1 MEVKEALRSKAGYGA
16 ILALGIFLSA
26 LILATFILLAM
37 VPSSRVSSEASGSAR
52 EAFEQKRE
60 GLRVFVWSYYYGSG
74 SGGVWQRPYLYLV
87 AEGGFSAL
95 VRDVLFL
102 RAQNRLAIDPVTGQL
117 VREYRLD
124 RVVEPPC
131 LMIRLDKLNHAWKTI
146 AAFNRSVTH
155 VSVVSEGKAY
165 YGTLR
170 RPNATLAYAC
180 VPDVSRNSSDL
191 RIIATQAVAIN
202 QTSWRVVKGICQLVE
217 RHNQI
222 RLRCAAYSVVELVAS
237 DTNEYVFEEW
247 EIEGESV
254 KSRQVTIALD
264 DDYDVKARFRR
275 R

>member
-1 MEVKEALRSKAGYGA
+1 MEVQEALRSKAGYGA

-26 LILATFILLAM
+26 LILATLLLSAM
-37 VPSSRVSSEASGSAR
+37 VPPSRVSAEGFGSAR
-52 EAFEQKRE
+52 EAFEQKRG
-60 GLRVFVWSYYYGSG
+60 GLRVLVWSYYYGSE

-87 AEGGFSAL
+87 VEGGFSVL

-102 RAQNRLAIDPVTGQL
+102 RAQNRLSIDPVTGQL

-124 RVVEPPC
+124 RVIEPPC
-131 LMIRLDKLNHAWKTI
+131 LMIRLDKLNHAWKTLG
-146 AAFNRSVTH
+146 AFNRSVTH
-155 VSVVSEGKAY
+155 VAVVSEGKAY
-165 YGTLR
+165 YGTIR

-180 VPDVSRNSSDL
+180 VPDVSGGSSEL
-191 RIIATQAVAIN
+191 RIIATPATLIN
-202 QTSWRVVKGICQLVE
+202 QTSWRVERGICQLVE
-217 RHNQI
+217 RGNQI
-222 RLRCAAYSVVELVAS
+222 RLRCAAYSVVVLVAS